1 MEIVSLNFDSITPES
16 VSGTSIVKHNDLIE
30 ASYQLPS
37 LQEQRLIFM
46 LLSQI
51 RQTDEDFKTYRISV
65 SDFSEILGVRADRV
79 YSEMDN
85 ITKSL
90 VSRTISIRKDTKSF
104 LHMSWL
110 SSAKYIHG
118 SGYVELA
125 FDPNLK
131 PYLLQLKNHFTQYKI
146 DIPLHFKSIYSIRL
160 YELLKKESF
169 KSNSN
174 GQFSVYFEYEKLR
187 EYFGVSKKEYLTF
200 NNFKQKTIEPATRE
214 ITDKTDLIIADV
226 KYGKTGRKVTNMT
239 FFVGV
244 RSEYD
249 TKLRQANLRIDD
261 IKPDKENE
269 NHPVIDS
276 LISLGFSFEIATK
289 YKKKHGVKKIERNI
303 AYTLA
308 KKQEGLV
315 KDIPAYLNIAIESD
329 YGGAWDI
336 ENQKKEEKKNKDL
349 ELEKAKKTE
358 EEKKKKAIEEQ
369 YKRVLESF
377 YSLPQGLQTITKQAF
392 LSGYEQ
398 GSFVSNEWA
407 KAEKENKNPL
417 EKLLIKGAFIQFL
430 IDKKIC
436 V

>member
-1 MEIVSLNFDSITPES
+1 MPFDKKNLVIRKSNE
-16 VSGTSIVKHNDLIE
+16 LIE
-30 ASYQLPS
+30 ARYKLSIA
-37 LQEQRLIFM
+37 EQRLVV
-46 LLSQI
+46 LLASEI
-51 RQTDEDFKTYRISV
+51 SPNDEDFKSYEIRV
-65 SDFSEILGVRADRV
+65 SDFAKMFGLENCKSMYKEIQ
-79 YSEMDN
+79 
-85 ITKSL
+85 KSAKEL
-90 VSRTISIRKDTKSF
+90 VSKRIDLSRNGKEIYTT
-104 LHMSWL
+104 WL
-110 SSAKYIHG
+110 SYVEYIDG
-118 SGYVELA
+118 SGVINLE
-125 FDPNLK
+125 FHKSLK
-131 PYLLQLKNHFTQYKI
+131 PYLLQLKSKFTQYQLNYVI
-146 DIPLHFKSIYSIRL
+146 DFKSQYSMRL
-160 YELLKKESF
+160 YELLKMEAF
-169 KSNSN
+169 KADKN
-174 GQFSVYFEYEKLR
+174 GQFERGFDVNEYRDLL
-187 EYFGVSKKEYLTF
+187 GVDTKDYPLF
-200 NNFKQKTIEPATRE
+200 ANFKQKVIQPAIRE

-289 YKKKHGVKKIERNI
+289 YKNKHGVKKIERNI

-336 ENQKKEEKKNKDL
+336 ENQKKEEKKNKAL
-349 ELEKAKKTE
+349 ELEKAKKAE

-377 YSLPQGLQTITKQAF
+377 YALPEGVQSITKESF
-392 LSGYEQ
+392 ISGYEQ

-407 KAEKENKNPL
+407 KAENEKKNPI
-417 EKLLIKGAFIQFL
+417 EKLLIKGVFIEFL
-430 IDKKIC
+430 IKKNIC
-436 V
+436 VSI

>member
-1 MEIVSLNFDSITPES
+1 MPFDKKSLVIRKSNE
-16 VSGTSIVKHNDLIE
+16 LIE
-30 ASYQLPS
+30 ARYKLSVA
-37 LQEQRLIFM
+37 EQRVIV
-46 LLSQI
+46 LLASEI
-51 RQTDEDFKTYRISV
+51 SPNDEDFKDYEIRV
-65 SDFSEILGVRADRV
+65 SDFAKMFGLETSNSLYEKVQNASD
-79 YSEMDN
+79 
-85 ITKSL
+85 SL
-90 VSRTISIRKDTKSF
+90 VSRTLQLSIDTSSSRKTA
-104 LHMSWL
+104 WL
-110 SSAKYIHG
+110 SYVEYVKG
-118 SGYVELA
+118 SGVVKLR
-125 FDPNLK
+125 FDKSLK
-131 PYLLQLKNHFTQYKI
+131 PYLLQLKSHFTQYQLNYVI
-146 DIPLHFKSIYSIRL
+146 DFKSQYSMRL
-160 YELLKKESF
+160 YELLKMEAF
-169 KSNSN
+169 KADKN
-174 GQFSVYFEYEKLR
+174 GQFERGFDVNEYRDLL
-187 EYFGVSKKEYLTF
+187 GVDTKDYPLF
-200 NNFKQKTIEPATRE
+200 ANFKQKVIQPAIRE

-289 YKKKHGVKKIERNI
+289 YKNKHGVKKIERNI

-336 ENQKKEEKKNKDL
+336 ENQKKEEKKNKAL
-349 ELEKAKKTE
+349 ELEKAKKAE

-377 YSLPQGLQTITKQAF
+377 YALPEGVQSITKESF
-392 LSGYEQ
+392 ISGYEQ

-407 KAEKENKNPL
+407 KAENEKKNPI
-417 EKLLIKGAFIQFL
+417 EKLLINGVFIEFL
-430 IDKKIC
+430 IKKNIC
-436 V
+436 VSI